1 MTKETYMKI
10 LMKLSIAALV
20 IGMQIT
26 ALGSNNYQDLVAE
39 GYRWVNIDGPYAC
52 PTKEDLREITSNPSD
67 INKVHMVEQIRAYHL
82 IQGALVKVIEEDS
95 SAGMAQIRMA
105 GININLWTFS
115 KFLSKRPIK
124 DAYAE
129 IETPET
135 SGLTP
140 AHTSVESGILEG
152 VSGTAGSPPQAGRKG
167 LEDREQLWQQPAPG
181 GYNLGIR

>member
-1 MTKETYMKI
+1 MKM
-10 LMKLSIAALV
+10 LMNLSIAALV
-20 IGMQIT
+20 IGLQTT
-26 ALGSNNYQDLVAE
+26 ALSSNNYADLVAE
-39 GYRWVNIDGPYAC
+39 GYRWAKINGPYAC

-67 INKVHMVEQIRAYHL
+67 IKKVHMVEQIRAYHL
-82 IQGALVKVIEEDS
+82 IQGALVKVIQEDRS
-95 SAGMAQIRMA
+95 TDMAQIRMA
-105 GININLWTFS
+105 GINIDLWTFS

-140 AHTSVESGILEG
+140 ADTSVESGILEG

-167 LEDREQLWQQPAPG
+167 FEDREQSWEQPAPD

>member
-1 MTKETYMKI
+1 MTPLSGAPPIKGEVD
-10 LMKLSIAALV
+10 SIARG
-20 IGMQIT
+20 ISDTQNPT
-26 ALGSNNYQDLVAE
+26 GSNLLQNVKATFE
-39 GYRWVNIDGPYAC
+39 WVRLAQRIPVRI
-52 PTKEDLREITSNPSD
+52 KL
-67 INKVHMVEQIRAYHL
+67 INVPKDTILSSGMTVTVSI
-82 IQGALVKVIEEDS
+82 IQGLARKRSALPRSNESGPES
-95 SAGMAQIRMA
+95 TGMAQIRMA
-105 GININLWTFS
+105 GINIDLWTFS

-140 AHTSVESGILEG
+140 ADTSVESGILEG
-152 VSGTAGSPPQAGRKG
+152 VSGTAGSPQQAGRKG